1 MKLIKVTAVWCLS
14 CILMNERINNAI
26 KGKNIDLIEYDY
38 DDDEDIIKKYNIG
51 KILPVLIITDDN
63 GKELKRSTGE
73 KTEKELNEFLEK
85 GEEKWKNIY

>member
-14 CILMNERINNAI
+14 CILMSERINNAI

-51 KILPVLIITDDN
+51 KILPVLIIIDDN
-63 GKELKRSTGE
+63 GKELKRSIGE

-85 GEEKWKNIY
+85 GEEK

>member
-1 MKLIKVTAVWCLS
+1 MKLIKITAVWCLS

-38 DDDEDIIKKYNIG
+38 DDDEDIIEKYNIG
-51 KILPVLIITDDN
+51 KILPVLIIIDDN
-63 GKELKRSTGE
+63 GKELKRSIGE

-85 GEEKWKNIY
+85 GEERWKNIY